1 MKTATR
7 LLLSALL
14 LMPVTAAA
22 ADQATG
28 SYPACARTHWLEAM
42 VEFDATGND
51 KAYNAW
57 IDRGK
62 CIELRK
68 GLEVEIL
75 GYYGDAAHPR
85 VEFTLNGYRFFTV
98 RKAIATEM

>member
-1 MKTATR
+1 MKTAIG

-14 LMPVTAAA
+14 LMPVTAAV

-51 KAYNAW
+51 EAYNAW

-62 CIELRK
+62 CIELRQ

-75 GYYGDAAHPR
+75 RYYGDAAHPR